1 MLKRIERKRL
11 MIDAKFYTADGFTD
25 TLPGIC
31 AFKKK
36 TEKELENLFRLH
48 GYKQIETP
56 GIEYLDIYS
65 RPGFVSEQD
74 LYKMTDQK
82 GRLLAL
88 RYDGTIP
95 AARYAAGIKDLDSAS
110 LPLRLCYIENMFR
123 FGDAGGGKQNE
134 FTQAGVE
141 LMGAD
146 GSDADAEVIALAI
159 KSALSAGIKDLQ
171 ISVGQVRL
179 YEGIAKQ
186 LGLDETN
193 KNDIRKAIS
202 SRDTVTIEKTCD
214 RLGLGKDQKE
224 LLLMLPDAQGTYD
237 IIDAFRTKVTEKEAL
252 DALDNLKDILDAL
265 DEQGFLKYV
274 SVDSGLLGGPVDY
287 YTGVIFKGYTYEVGF
302 PIISGGRYDNT
313 VAVFG
318 RQMGCVGFSLSLTL
332 TLTALLRQGVSMEE
346 TPCDV
351 IIGFK
356 AGFRGKAYETAQKL
370 RDEGK
375 SVILDTTGMN
385 KDALNEYAKD
395 QGIGSAL
402 FVEGE

>member
-1 MLKRIERKRL
+1 

-36 TEKELENLFRLH
+36 AEKELEKLYRLH
-48 GYKQIETP
+48 GYRQIETP

-65 RPGFVSEQD
+65 RPGFVPEQN

-95 AARYAAGIKDLDSAS
+95 AARYAAGIKDFDPAS

-123 FGDAGGGKQNE
+123 FADSGGGKQNE

-146 GSDADAEVIALAI
+146 GADADAEVIALAI
-159 KSALSAGIKDLQ
+159 KSALTAGIKDLQ

-179 YEGIAKQ
+179 FDGIARQ
-186 LGLDETN
+186 LGLDEAN
-193 KNDIRKAIS
+193 KELIRNAIS

-214 RLGLGKDQKE
+214 KLGLDAEGKD

-237 IIDAFRTKVTEKEAL
+237 IIDAFRSKVTDKEAL
-252 DALDNLKDILDAL
+252 EALDNLKAILDAL

-274 SVDSGLLGGPVDY
+274 SVDSGLLGGSVDY

-332 TLTALLRQGVSMEE
+332 TITALLRQGVSMEE
-346 TPCDV
+346 TPCDA

-356 AGFRGKAYETAQKL
+356 AGFRGKAYAEAEKL
-370 RDEGK
+370 RSEGL
-375 SVILDTTGMN
+375 SVILDTTGMSKEELN
-385 KDALNEYAKD
+385 KYAD
-395 QGIGSAL
+395 NQGIGRAL

>member
-1 MLKRIERKRL
+1 

-31 AFKKK
+31 AFKKQ
-36 TEKELENLFRLH
+36 TERKLEELFRLH
-48 GYKQIETP
+48 GYSQIETP

-65 RPGFVSEQD
+65 RPGFVPEQN

-95 AARYAAGIKDLDSAS
+95 AVRYAAGIKDFDPAS

-123 FGDAGGGKQNE
+123 FADSGGGKQNE

-146 GSDADAEVIALAI
+146 GADADAEVIALAI

-171 ISVGQVRL
+171 ISIGQVRL
-179 YEGIAKQ
+179 YDGIAKQ
-186 LGLDETN
+186 VGLGDTDREV
-193 KNDIRKAIS
+193 IRNAIS

-214 RLGLGKDQKE
+214 QLGLDKDQKE

-237 IIDAFRTKVTEKEAL
+237 IIDAFRAKVTEKEAL

-274 SVDSGLLGGPVDY
+274 SVDSGLLGGSIDY

-318 RQMGCVGFSLSLTL
+318 RQMACVGFSLSLTL
-332 TLTALLRQGVSMEE
+332 TLTALLRQGVSMNE

-351 IIGFK
+351 VIGFK
-356 AGFRGKAYETAQKL
+356 NGFRGKAYEEAKKL
-370 RDEGK
+370 RDEGLA
-375 SVILDTTGMN
+375 VIIDTTGKS
-385 KDALNEYAKD
+385 KDELNEYAGK
-395 QGIGSAL
+395 QGIGRAL
-402 FVEGE
+402 YVEGE

>member
-1 MLKRIERKRL
+1 

-36 TEKELENLFRLH
+36 TEKELEELYRLH
-48 GYKQIETP
+48 GYRQIETP

-65 RPGFVSEQD
+65 RPGFVPEQN

-95 AARYAAGIKDLDSAS
+95 AARYAAGIKDFDPAS
-110 LPLRLCYIENMFR
+110 LPLRFCYIENMFR
-123 FGDAGGGKQNE
+123 FADSGGGKQNE

-146 GSDADAEVIALAI
+146 GADADAEVIALAI
-159 KSALSAGIKDLQ
+159 KSALTAGIKDLQ

-179 YEGIAKQ
+179 YDGIARQ
-186 LGLDETN
+186 LGLDESN
-193 KNDIRKAIS
+193 KELIRDAIS

-214 RLGLGKDQKE
+214 KLGLNAEGKN
-224 LLLMLPDAQGTYD
+224 LLLMLSDAQGTYD
-237 IIDAFRTKVTEKEAL
+237 IIDAFKSKVTDKEAVE
-252 DALDNLKDILDAL
+252 ALDNLKAILDAL

-274 SVDSGLLGGPVDY
+274 SVDSGLLGGSVDY

-332 TLTALLRQGVSMEE
+332 TLTALLRQGVSMDEK
-346 TPCDV
+346 PCDA

-356 AGFRGKAYETAQKL
+356 DGFRGKAYGQAAKL
-370 RDEGK
+370 REEGL
-375 SVILDTTGMN
+375 SVILDTTGKS
-385 KDALNEYAKD
+385 KDALNEYAKK
-395 QGIGSAL
+395 QGIVKVL

>member
-1 MLKRIERKRL
+1 

-36 TEKELENLFRLH
+36 TEKELEELYRLH
-48 GYKQIETP
+48 GYRQIETP

-65 RPGFVSEQD
+65 RPGFVPEQN

-88 RYDGTIP
+88 RYNGTIP
-95 AARYAAGIKDLDSAS
+95 AARYAAGIKDFDPAS
-110 LPLRLCYIENMFR
+110 LPLRFCYIENMFR
-123 FGDAGGGKQNE
+123 FADSGGGKQNE

-146 GSDADAEVIALAI
+146 GADADAEVIALAI
-159 KSALSAGIKDLQ
+159 KSALTAGIKDFQ

-179 YEGIAKQ
+179 YDGIARQ
-186 LGLDETN
+186 LGLDEAN
-193 KNDIRKAIS
+193 KELIRDAIS

-214 RLGLGKDQKE
+214 KLGLNAEGRN
-224 LLLMLPDAQGTYD
+224 LLLMLSDAQGTYD
-237 IIDAFRTKVTEKEAL
+237 IIDAFRSKVTDKEAVE
-252 DALDNLKDILDAL
+252 ALDNLKAILDAL

-274 SVDSGLLGGPVDY
+274 SVDSGLLGGSVDY

-332 TLTALLRQGVSMEE
+332 TLTALLRQGVSMDEK
-346 TPCDV
+346 PCDA

-356 AGFRGKAYETAQKL
+356 DGFRGKAYGQAAKL
-370 RDEGK
+370 REEGL
-375 SVILDTTGMN
+375 SVILDTTGKS
-385 KDALNEYAKD
+385 KDALNEYAKE
-395 QGIGSAL
+395 QGIVKVL

>member
-1 MLKRIERKRL
+1 

-36 TEKELENLFRLH
+36 AEKELEKLYRLH
-48 GYKQIETP
+48 GYRQIETP

-65 RPGFVSEQD
+65 RPGFVPEQN

-95 AARYAAGIKDLDSAS
+95 AARYAAGIKNFDPAS

-123 FGDAGGGKQNE
+123 FADSGGGKQNE

-146 GSDADAEVIALAI
+146 GADADAEVIALAI
-159 KSALSAGIKDLQ
+159 KSALTAGIKDLQ

-179 YEGIAKQ
+179 FDGIARQ
-186 LGLDETN
+186 LRLDEAN
-193 KNDIRKAIS
+193 KELIRNAIS

-214 RLGLGKDQKE
+214 KLGLDAEGKD

-237 IIDAFRTKVTEKEAL
+237 IIDAFRAKVTDKEAL
-252 DALDNLKDILDAL
+252 EALDNLKAILDAL

-274 SVDSGLLGGPVDY
+274 SVDSGLLGGSVDY

-332 TLTALLRQGVSMEE
+332 TITALLRQGVSMEE
-346 TPCDV
+346 TPCDA

-356 AGFRGKAYETAQKL
+356 AGFRGKAYAEAEKL
-370 RDEGK
+370 RSEGL
-375 SVILDTTGMN
+375 SVILDTTGMSKEELN
-385 KDALNEYAKD
+385 KYAD
-395 QGIGSAL
+395 NQGIGRAL

>member
-1 MLKRIERKRL
+1 

-36 TEKELENLFRLH
+36 TEKELEELYRLH
-48 GYKQIETP
+48 GYRQIETP

-65 RPGFVSEQD
+65 RPGFVPEQN

-95 AARYAAGIKDLDSAS
+95 AARYAAGIKDFDPAS
-110 LPLRLCYIENMFR
+110 LPLRFCYIENMFR
-123 FGDAGGGKQNE
+123 FADSGGGKQNE

-146 GSDADAEVIALAI
+146 GADADAEVIALAI
-159 KSALSAGIKDLQ
+159 KSALTTGIKDLQ

-179 YEGIAKQ
+179 YDGIARQ
-186 LGLDETN
+186 LGLDESN
-193 KNDIRKAIS
+193 KELIRDAIS

-214 RLGLGKDQKE
+214 KLGLNAEGKN
-224 LLLMLPDAQGTYD
+224 LLLMLSDAQGTYD
-237 IIDAFRTKVTEKEAL
+237 IIDAFKSKVTDKEAVE
-252 DALDNLKDILDAL
+252 ALDNLKAILDAL

-274 SVDSGLLGGPVDY
+274 SVDSGLLGGSVDY

-332 TLTALLRQGVSMEE
+332 TLTALLRQGVSMDEK
-346 TPCDV
+346 PCDA

-356 AGFRGKAYETAQKL
+356 DGFRGKAYGQAAKL
-370 RDEGK
+370 REEGL
-375 SVILDTTGMN
+375 SVILDTTGKS
-385 KDALNEYAKD
+385 KDALNEYAKK
-395 QGIGSAL
+395 QGIVKVL

>member
-1 MLKRIERKRL
+1 

-36 TEKELENLFRLH
+36 TEKELEELYRLH
-48 GYKQIETP
+48 GYRQIETP

-65 RPGFVSEQD
+65 RPGFVPEQN

-95 AARYAAGIKDLDSAS
+95 AARYAAGIKDFDPAS

-123 FGDAGGGKQNE
+123 FADSGGGKQNE

-146 GSDADAEVIALAI
+146 GADADAEVIALAI
-159 KSALSAGIKDLQ
+159 KSALTAGIKDLQ

-179 YEGIAKQ
+179 FDGIARQ
-186 LGLDETN
+186 LGLDEAN
-193 KNDIRKAIS
+193 KELIRNAIS

-214 RLGLGKDQKE
+214 KLGLDAEGKD

-237 IIDAFRTKVTEKEAL
+237 IIDAFRSKVTDKEAL
-252 DALDNLKDILDAL
+252 EALDNLKAILDAL

-274 SVDSGLLGGPVDY
+274 SVDSGLLGGSVDY

-332 TLTALLRQGVSMEE
+332 TITALLRQGVSMEE
-346 TPCDV
+346 TPCDA

-356 AGFRGKAYETAQKL
+356 AGFRGKAYAEAEKL
-370 RDEGK
+370 RSEGL
-375 SVILDTTGMN
+375 SVILDTTGMS
-385 KDALNEYAKD
+385 KEELNNYAD
-395 QGIGSAL
+395 NQGIGRAL

>member
-1 MLKRIERKRL
+1 

-31 AFKKK
+31 AFKKEAEGK
-36 TEKELENLFRLH
+36 LRELFRLY
-48 GYKQIETP
+48 GYRQIETP

-65 RPGFVSEQD
+65 RPGFVPEQN

-95 AARYAAGIKDLDSAS
+95 AARYAAGIKDFDQAS

-123 FGDAGGGKQNE
+123 FADSGGGKQNE

-146 GSDADAEVIALAI
+146 GADADAEVIALAI
-159 KSALSAGIKDLQ
+159 KSALTAGIKDLQ

-179 YEGIAKQ
+179 FDGIARQ
-186 LGLDETN
+186 LGLDEAN
-193 KNDIRKAIS
+193 KELIRDAIS

-214 RLGLGKDQKE
+214 KLGLDADGKN

-237 IIDAFRTKVTEKEAL
+237 IIDAFRSKVTDKEANE
-252 DALDNLKDILDAL
+252 ALDNLKDILDAL

-274 SVDSGLLGGPVDY
+274 SVDSGLLGGSVDY

-332 TLTALLRQGVSMEE
+332 TITALLRQGVSMEE
-346 TPCDV
+346 TPCDA
-351 IIGFK
+351 IIGFA
-356 AGFRGKAYETAQKL
+356 AGFRGKAYEEAQKL
-370 RDEGK
+370 REQGQ
-375 SVILDTTGMN
+375 SAILDTTA
-385 KDALNEYAKD
+385 KSKTELEAYASA
-395 QGIGSAL
+395 QGIKKVIYVDGGAN
-402 FVEGE
+402 

>member
-1 MLKRIERKRL
+1 

-36 TEKELENLFRLH
+36 TEKELEELYRLH
-48 GYKQIETP
+48 GYRQIETP

-65 RPGFVSEQD
+65 RPGFVPEQN

-95 AARYAAGIKDLDSAS
+95 AARYAAGIKDFDPAS
-110 LPLRLCYIENMFR
+110 LPLRFCYIENMFR
-123 FGDAGGGKQNE
+123 FADSGGGKQNE

-146 GSDADAEVIALAI
+146 GADADAEVIALAI
-159 KSALSAGIKDLQ
+159 KSALTTGIKDLQ

-179 YEGIAKQ
+179 YDGIARQ
-186 LGLDETN
+186 LGLDEAN
-193 KNDIRKAIS
+193 KELIRDAIS

-214 RLGLGKDQKE
+214 KLGLNAEGKN
-224 LLLMLPDAQGTYD
+224 LLLMLSDAQGTYD
-237 IIDAFRTKVTEKEAL
+237 IIDAFKSKVTDKEAVE
-252 DALDNLKDILDAL
+252 ALDNLKAILDAL

-274 SVDSGLLGGPVDY
+274 SVDSGLLGGSVDY

-332 TLTALLRQGVSMEE
+332 TLTALLRQGVSMDEK
-346 TPCDV
+346 PCDA

-356 AGFRGKAYETAQKL
+356 DGFRGKAYGQAAKL
-370 RDEGK
+370 REEGL
-375 SVILDTTGMN
+375 SVILDTTGKS
-385 KDALNEYAKD
+385 KDALNEYAKK
-395 QGIGSAL
+395 QGIVKVL

>member
-1 MLKRIERKRL
+1 

-36 TEKELENLFRLH
+36 TEKELEELYRLH
-48 GYKQIETP
+48 GYRQIETP

-65 RPGFVSEQD
+65 RPGFVPEQN

-95 AARYAAGIKDLDSAS
+95 AARYAAGIKDFDPAS

-123 FGDAGGGKQNE
+123 FADSGGGKQNE

-146 GSDADAEVIALAI
+146 GADADAEVIALAI

-179 YEGIAKQ
+179 FDGIAKQ
-186 LGLDETN
+186 LGLDDAN
-193 KNDIRKAIS
+193 KDAIRNAIT

-214 RLGLGKDQKE
+214 QLGLNADQKD

-237 IIDAFRTKVTEKEAL
+237 IIDAFRAKVTEKESIE
-252 DALDNLKDILDAL
+252 ALDNLNDILDAL

-274 SVDSGLLGGPVDY
+274 SVDSGLLGGSVDY
-287 YTGVIFKGYTYEVGF
+287 YTGVVFKGYTYEVGF

-332 TLTALLRQGVSMEE
+332 TLTALLRQGVSMDEK
-346 TPCDV
+346 PCDA

-356 AGFRGKAYETAQKL
+356 DGFRGKAYEQAAKL
-370 RDEGK
+370 REEGQ
-375 SVILDTTGMN
+375 SVILDTTGKS
-385 KDALNEYAKD
+385 KDALNEYAKK
-395 QGIGSAL
+395 QGITKVL